1 MNNPIHLILPHESK
15 KNRSAIIAHNI
26 FALLKKRGIKLS
38 DFAKEIS
45 VDCSTLY
52 KWKNGNNEIP
62 TDMFDVAAKCLN
74 VTAND
79 LFYDEKEK
87 VGMPGFEETSKE
99 AKLLQKIIYVRHYRK
114 TVSNPFQFLVLSAVL
129 VALFSLVTF
138 FLTES
143 NPFWGLLGFGAG
155 IALVIFCFS
164 ASSDQETLIVQQTDK
179 VYYKAVTKDN
189 PIFKTN
195 LLLRAVSFLSYAG
208 LTTSVFFTYRG
219 SGQDGVFI
227 ISLIF
232 GGSGLIL
239 STLSFFEVPP
249 KCPDALDDF
258 SFGPFYLFVM
268 DLALSISLTAFSIG
282 EMSVVPFGVWP
293 GVLCGSLS
301 ALSDGA
307 SLWLS
312 GRLFSQYKM
321 VIERREKGI
330 EELYR

>member
-129 VALFSLVTF
+129 VAKNPRVIEGFLMFSRLTFLLF
-138 FLTES
+138 
-143 NPFWGLLGFGAG
+143 
-155 IALVIFCFS
+155 
-164 ASSDQETLIVQQTDK
+164 
-179 VYYKAVTKDN
+179 
-189 PIFKTN
+189 
-195 LLLRAVSFLSYAG
+195 
-208 LTTSVFFTYRG
+208 
-219 SGQDGVFI
+219 
-227 ISLIF
+227 
-232 GGSGLIL
+232 
-239 STLSFFEVPP
+239 
-249 KCPDALDDF
+249 
-258 SFGPFYLFVM
+258 FGPLVVNDLHLDRGDQSDVILFGPI
-268 DLALSISLTAFSIG
+268 DAALKTSL
-282 EMSVVPFGVWP
+282 
-293 GVLCGSLS
+293 
-301 ALSDGA
+301 
-307 SLWLS
+307 
-312 GRLFSQYKM
+312 
-321 VIERREKGI
+321 
-330 EELYR
+330 